1 MEGTLNVSFCA
12 PKELLFQAK
21 FNLMWLLGNSQI
33 AFHCR
38 CTAEMLITNSFSRNG
53 FAPITKHMF
62 VPVEVYEPTP
72 GAELMLV
79 LTGDMKTFIGFD
91 PSNLAQQRVADTLEF
106 GLHTVF
112 DKTVNE
118 ACQSFIGEGQKQ
130 TILASLKTVL
140 LPDMSLSVS
149 LAVDLGSLAGL
160 FPLALLMQAQSQGA
174 AEPTHDTRARL
185 IKQVHSGC
193 EMVLPL
199 KLGEVRVPATAGI
212 DSMMEGMS
220 HMHL

>member
-21 FNLMWLLGNSQI
+21 FNLMWLLGNSQVT
-33 AFHCR
+33 FHCR
-38 CTAEMLITNSFSRNG
+38 CNAEMLITNSFSRND
-53 FAPITKHMF
+53 FAPITKHML
-62 VPVEVYEPTP
+62 VPVEVYEVTP

-91 PSNLAQQRVADTLEF
+91 PTNLAQQRVADILEF
-106 GLHTVF
+106 GLQTVF
-112 DKTVNE
+112 DKTVKE
-118 ACQSFIGEGQKQ
+118 ACQSFIGEGKKH

-149 LAVDLGSLAGL
+149 LAVDLGSLDGL
-160 FPLALLMQAQSQGA
+160 VSLALLTQAQSQGA
-174 AEPTHDTRARL
+174 WEPTHDTRARL
-185 IKQVHSGC
+185 IKQLHSGC

-199 KLGEVRVPATAGI
+199 KLGEVRLPATAGI
-212 DSMMEGMS
+212 DSAMEGIA
-220 HMHL
+220 HLQL